1 MSTIPTTMIQFIV
14 AKLIE
19 NSYKIEWNFWFLL
32 IAVLSLI
39 AAVLIPFIQKKYE
52 ERKAK
57 FGFHLYI
64 KKHLGIVWNIFTYD
78 KVGYKQPTSS
88 TDMDDLELSFD
99 MYILRFANDFTK
111 NKNTIHPLFA
121 FGILFNFQ
129 NMLLTISRIQLLLG
143 EIDINHLEEKTL
155 EFGDKLSKKEH
166 LKLAGLFLLFEHYNS
181 VTKFHDKFGDL
192 KSIKREFR
200 SGKWTGL
207 IVEQTVLK
215 NQELI
220 LNDLKYLTENEISI
234 NEIIN
239 INKLLIQELKL
250 YFDYNKLIKKKKK
263 IKEIHS

>member
-1 MSTIPTTMIQFIV
+1 MIQAFEGNI
-14 AKLIE
+14 IE
-19 NSYKIEWNFWFLL
+19 NINKIEWNFWFLL
-32 IAVLSLI
+32 IAGLSLI
-39 AAVLIPFIQKKYE
+39 AAVWIPFIQKKYE

-64 KKHLGIVWNIFTYD
+64 KKHIGIVWNLLTYD
-78 KVGYKQPTSS
+78 KVGYKQPTDSS
-88 TDMDDLELSFD
+88 TMDDLELSFD
-99 MYILRFANDFTK
+99 IYIFRFENDFTK
-111 NKNTIHPLFA
+111 NRNTIHPLVA

-129 NMLLTISRIQLLLG
+129 NLLFTVSRIQSTLR
-143 EIDINHLEEKTL
+143 EIDIKHLEEKTL

-166 LKLAGLFLLFEHYNS
+166 LKLAGLFLLFQHYDS
-181 VTKFHDKFGDL
+181 ITKFHDKFGNL
-192 KSIKREFR
+192 KSIEREFKN
-200 SGKWTGL
+200 SEWTGL

-250 YFDYNKLIKKKKK
+250 YFDYDKLIKKKEKKK
-263 IKEIHS
+263 ISPIQEQ